1 MRVQSTLT
9 TILLAIVVLG
19 ALVPWL
25 GIAQAWRVAGDPNMV
40 PTPDLE
46 VSRLLFLADV
56 LEYWPRQ
63 AGPAVAVIVMAAAVG
78 VIVISGPW
86 SDREVPLGRRRA
98 IVLACWAAAAVA
110 ALSPVFRIAVV
121 LYAMTSTPDEL
132 SGLYLT
138 DRGGLS
144 DLQSLSGLAVEVL
157 GWSVV
162 LLLGVWWWPR
172 DDETVVADGAD
183 GADEDDVQNVA
194 ELDAAVESSSNG
206 GLSSLPE
213 VPRQG
218 VTPARLRPDGSS
230 DSGFD
235 EFRFRS

>member
-1 MRVQSTLT
+1 MRVRSTLT
-9 TILLAIVVLG
+9 NLLVATVALG

-25 GIAQAWRVAGDPNMV
+25 GIAQAWRVTGDPNMF
-40 PTPDLE
+40 PTSGLE
-46 VSRLLFLADV
+46 VSRLLLLADV
-56 LEYWPRQ
+56 LEYWPLQ

-78 VIVISGPW
+78 VIVICGPW
-86 SDREVPLGRRRA
+86 SDRDVPLGRRRA
-98 IVLACWAAAAVA
+98 IVLGSGAAAAVA

-138 DRGGLS
+138 DRRGLS

-162 LLLGVWWWPR
+162 LLLGVRWWPR

-183 GADEDDVQNVA
+183 RADEDDVQNVG
-194 ELDAAVESSSNG
+194 ELDAGVEGSPNG
-206 GLSSLPE
+206 GLRSLPE

-218 VTPARLRPDGSS
+218 ATPARLRPDGSS

-235 EFRFRS
+235 EFRFRR